1 MQVKLKKVCEND
13 KFAVVKYDKIFTKD
27 FQPRW

>member
-1 MQVKLKKVCEND
+1 MQDKLKKVREND

-27 FQPRW
+27 FQRRW